1 MLDATTSAA
10 AQALAQREQ
19 ATPYMVFLAAHVA
32 WLHRLSGQRDW
43 VIASIEKN
51 RGGQDNVD
59 LEYEK
64 LFEYS
69 CFDPTGRIT
78 AEKLIEERLY
88 ND

>member
-1 MLDATTSAA
+1 VVCT
-10 AQALAQREQ
+10 
-19 ATPYMVFLAAHVA
+19 
-32 WLHRLSGQRDW
+32 
-43 VIASIEKN
+43 IEKN

-78 AEKLIEERLY
+78 SEKLIEERLY